1 MIVPEWVLFRHAQS
15 STPATRT
22 ATPAPFFRR
31 SLGVVLQAGQNRRV
45 ADRHPKPSHQPL
57 RGPPARAMAE
67 QPNDF
72 RKAGG
77 PARERRRETRPA
89 LGEDALITLQVATP
103 PTPEAGSNNDW
114 RSLSGQ
120 IPKRS

>member
-1 MIVPEWVLFRHAQS
+1 
-15 STPATRT
+15 
-22 ATPAPFFRR
+22 
-31 SLGVVLQAGQNRRV
+31 
-45 ADRHPKPSHQPL
+45 
-57 RGPPARAMAE
+57 MAE
-67 QPNDF
+67 QAYDF

-77 PARERRRETRPA
+77 PARERRRETRQA

-103 PTPEAGSNNDW
+103 PAPEAGSNNDW